1 MMVLGEG
8 PSMTHLERIGEFGDV
23 RRAARG
29 AWLFARIV
37 AVGSLVLR
45 QVGGDRA
52 GEIAAHRFLASRQV
66 RAEEITETLSARTGE
81 RCRGRRIVAV
91 QDTTEI
97 NFSGRDRARR
107 GLGPAGDGK
116 APGFFI
122 HAVIAVDTEDEAVV
136 GLLDATIWTRKVGK
150 RPSPRR
156 KRPLAEKES
165 QRWLT
170 ATQVVAER
178 VEAAT
183 QLIMVGD
190 RESDIFA
197 LFAHRPAGV
206 ELVVRAAQD
215 RALADGTRLFARA
228 AGWPA
233 LVVCEVK
240 VGPRGPGDNKVTLR
254 AGPVRVARPRN
265 GADRNDP
272 KYLDLSLVEAREE
285 QPPPGSEAIHW
296 RLITTLPAGDI
307 KAATAIVQF
316 YRLRWRIEQVFRAT
330 KNDGMGLPD
339 VQTHDADRL
348 FKLGAL
354 AIGAAVRTIQLVDAR
369 DGGTRPAADVAEPDT
384 LDAAA
389 AIGATLEGKTQRQ
402 KNPHPPRSLP
412 WLSWIIARLG
422 GWNCYYKPPGPKT
435 MRAGWDRFAA
445 MVAGYHIAKAINH

>member
-240 VGPRGPGDNKVTLR
+240 VGPRGPGDKGRTAKVTLR

-307 KAATAIVQF
+307 KAATTIVQF
-316 YRLRWRIEQVFRAT
+316 YRPRWRDKAGSRCRRT
-330 KNDGMGLPD
+330 RHPGRCRSDWR
-339 VQTHDADRL
+339 DAGRQDAAPEKSPPAPL
-348 FKLGAL
+348 LAL
-354 AIGAAVRTIQLVDAR
+354 AVLDHCTAWRLELLLQAPRTQDDAR
-369 DGGTRPAADVAEPDT
+369 RLGSVCGDGRRLPHCQGDKPLILTYNFRESRSPQCRRGATTCALKAPLMHCGRGGARPAA
-384 LDAAA
+384 
-389 AIGATLEGKTQRQ
+389 
-402 KNPHPPRSLP
+402 
-412 WLSWIIARLG
+412 LG
-422 GWNCYYKPPGPKT
+422 GG
-435 MRAGWDRFAA
+435 G
-445 MVAGYHIAKAINH
+445 